1 MKRAFAL
8 TALLLLGQPALAQ
21 ELPDATV
28 ADLPPALA
36 ASARGL
42 RAAGLADR
50 RAWELIAS
58 LTTEVGPRLAG
69 SDAEA
74 RARAWAVR
82 TMRDLGFANVH
93 VEPFT
98 LPGWRR
104 GIERAAVVG
113 DAAQPLAVTALGGSV
128 ATPAGGLEAEIVRF
142 GDLYEIEAL
151 PAGSLDGKIAFID
164 LRNFRAQNGDGYRN
178 TVHVRGNGPSAA
190 AEKGAVA
197 LLIRSVGTDS
207 HRFPHTGQTRYRDGV
222 PRIPAAALSAP
233 DADQLDRLLA
243 RGPVRVHLELT
254 PTLFDD
260 APSGNVVG
268 DIPGRGRGDEIV
280 IVGGH
285 LDSWDLGTGAIDD
298 AAGVGITLAAAKLVA
313 EQAGP
318 TARTIRVVL
327 WGSEEPGLY
336 GARAYAEA
344 HKAELAT
351 HVIGAESDF
360 GAGRIWSFQTR
371 VGAEDRPWTNAIHR
385 LLRPLGIGRGNNEAG
400 GGPDLSPLARAGM
413 PVVTLAQDGSDYFDL
428 HHTADDTFDKVSLD
442 AVQQNVAAYAVF
454 LYLAAMLDVDFRPA
468 AAGAAPHAP

>member
-8 TALLLLGQPALAQ
+8 TALLLLGRPALAQ
-21 ELPDATV
+21 ELPDAAV
-28 ADLPPALA
+28 AELPPALA
-36 ASARGL
+36 ATAREL
-42 RAAGLADR
+42 RDAGLEDT
-50 RAWELIAS
+50 RAYRLIGA

-82 TMRDLGFANVH
+82 TMRKLGFANVH

-128 ATPAGGLEAEIVRF
+128 ATPAGGLEGEVVRF
-142 GDLYEIEAL
+142 GDVYEIEAL
-151 PAGSLDGKIAFID
+151 PANALRGRIAFID
-164 LRNFRAQNGDGYRN
+164 LRNYRAQNGDGYRN
-178 TVHVRGNGPSAA
+178 TVHIRGNGPSAA

-207 HRFPHTGQTRYRDGV
+207 HRLPHTGQTRYRDGV
-222 PRIPAAALSAP
+222 PKIPAAALSAP
-233 DADQLDRLLA
+233 DADQLDRLLE
-243 RGPVRVHLELT
+243 RGPVRVRLELT
-254 PTLFDD
+254 PTLFDA

-268 DIPGRGRGDEIV
+268 EIPGRGRSDEIV
-280 IVGGH
+280 IAGGH

-313 EQAGP
+313 EKAGP
-318 TARTIRVVL
+318 PARTIRVVL

-336 GARAYAEA
+336 GARAYAAA
-344 HKAELAT
+344 HKAELAK

-360 GAGRIWSFQTR
+360 GAGRIWRFETR
-371 VGAEDRPWTNAIHR
+371 VGAEDLPWTNAIHR
-385 LLRPLGIGRGNNEAG
+385 LLRPLGIGRGANEAH
-400 GGPDLSPLARAGM
+400 GGPDVSPLARAGM
-413 PVVTLAQDGSDYFDL
+413 PVVELAQDGSAYFDL
-428 HHTADDTFDKVSLD
+428 HHTADDTFDKVAPD
-442 AVQQNVAAYAVF
+442 AVQQNVAAWAVF
-454 LYLAAMLDVDFRPA
+454 LWLAAEMDVDFRPA
-468 AAGAAPHAP
+468 GAGAAPHAP

>member
-1 MKRAFAL
+1 MKRILAAAAL
-8 TALLLLGQPALAQ
+8 MLGTAPAWAQ
-21 ELPDATV
+21 ELPDTAV
-28 ADLPPALA
+28 AELPPALVA
-36 ASARGL
+36 TARAL
-42 RAAGLADR
+42 RAAGLADER
-50 RAWELIAS
+50 GYGLIRS
-58 LTTEVGPRLAG
+58 LTTEIGPRLAG

-82 TMRDLGFANVH
+82 TMRELGFANVH
-93 VEPFT
+93 VEPFA

-113 DAAQPLAVTALGGSV
+113 DHAQPLAVTALGGSV
-128 ATPAGGLEAEIVRF
+128 ATPAGGLEAGLVRF

-164 LRNFRAQNGDGYRN
+164 LRNYRAQNGDGYRN
-178 TVHVRGNGPSAA
+178 TVYIRSNGPAAA

-207 HRFPHTGQTRYRDGV
+207 HRLPHTGQTRYRDGV
-222 PRIPAAALSAP
+222 PKIPAAALSAP

-254 PTLFDD
+254 PERFDD

-268 DIPGRGRGDEIV
+268 EIPGRTRGDEIV

-313 EQAGP
+313 ETAGP
-318 TARTIRVVL
+318 PKRTIRVVL

-344 HKAELAT
+344 HQAELAK

-360 GAGRIWSFQTR
+360 GAGRIWRFATR
-371 VGAEDRPWTNAIHR
+371 VGAEDLPWTNAIHR
-385 LLRPLGIGRGNNEAG
+385 LLRPLGIGRGGNEAH
-400 GGPDLSPLARAGM
+400 GGPDVSPLARAGM
-413 PVVTLAQDGSDYFDL
+413 PVVTLAQDGSAYFDL
-428 HHTADDTFDKVSLD
+428 HHTADDTFDKVALED
-442 AVQQNVAAYAVF
+442 VQQNVAAWAVF
-454 LYLAAMLDVDFRPA
+454 LWLAAEMDVDFRPA
-468 AAGAAPHAP
+468 TASAAPHAP